1 MNYHLFDKCLDISQ
15 IRVIFVKFLLELI
28 SDLLVDTHQ
37 NLYTNE
43 LVFQL
48 FIHIVFPTWHL
59 EF

>member
-59 EF
+59 